1 VKRSIAPYVFSA
13 LLACFACAGAQDA
26 EIPKR
31 PASEPPP
38 PIPLWPGGAPGALG
52 TDPKDIPAIT
62 VYPAPPE
69 KTAGAAV
76 VVCPGGGYGFLAAHE
91 GRPVAEWLNGLGV
104 TGIVLTYRLGPRY
117 RHPAPLQDAQRAIRI
132 ARARASEW
140 KLNPERIGILGFS
153 AGGHLASTAATHFDG
168 GKPNAA
174 DPVER
179 LSSRPD
185 FAILIYPVIT
195 MADPYTH
202 QGSRKNLLGEEP
214 KAELIDL
221 LSNEKQVTAE
231 TPPAF
236 IVFGAND
243 KVVPVENGLMFAS
256 ALSKAKAPFELHV
269 YERGP
274 HGFGLGTQGPVAVAW
289 PNRCAEWLGVRGV
302 LAR

>member
-1 VKRSIAPYVFSA
+1 MSRLHRRAAFVLSG
-13 LLACFACAGAQDA
+13 LLAGAGAWGA
-26 EIPKR
+26 EDPKR
-31 PASEPPP
+31 PATEPSQA
-38 PIPLWPGGAPGALG
+38 IPLWPGGAPGALG
-52 TDPKDIPAIT
+52 TEPKDIPAIT
-62 VYPAPPE
+62 VFPAPAE
-69 KTAGAAV
+69 KASGAAV
-76 VVCPGGGYGFLAAHE
+76 VVCPGGAYGYLAPYE
-91 GRPVAEWLNGLGV
+91 GWPVAEWLNSLGV
-104 TGIVLTYRLGPRY
+104 TGFVLSYRLGPRY
-117 RHPAPLQDAQRAIRI
+117 HHPAPLQDAQRAIRT

-168 GKPNAA
+168 GNPDAA

-195 MADPYTH
+195 MADPFTH
-202 QGSRKNLLGEEP
+202 KGSRKNLLGEEP

-231 TPPAF
+231 TPPTF

-274 HGFGLGTQGPVAVAW
+274 HGFGLGVKDPVLVTW
-289 PNRCAEWLGVRGV
+289 PDRCAAWLGVRGV